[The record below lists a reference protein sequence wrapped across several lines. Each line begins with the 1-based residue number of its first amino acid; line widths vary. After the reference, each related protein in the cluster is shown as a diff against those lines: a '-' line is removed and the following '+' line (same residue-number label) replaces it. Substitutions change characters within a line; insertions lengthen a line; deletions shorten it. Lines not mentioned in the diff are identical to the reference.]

1 MGGDDEHMDCAEVVF
16 SGHAVQRMFARGL
29 NEADIL
35 QVIRQGE
42 VIESYPQDTP
52 YPSNL
57 LLGMSRGVFIHAVVA
72 RRDDGRCFVV
82 TAYVPDPRRWNADF
96 KTRRQ
101 P

>member
-1 MGGDDEHMDCAEVVF
+1 MGGENDSMNCAEVVF

-42 VIESYPQDTP
+42 IIESYPHDTP
-52 YPSNL
+52 YPSKL
-57 LLGMSRGVFIHAVVA
+57 LLGVSRGVIIHAVVA
-72 RRDDGRCFVV
+72 RRDDRRCIVV
-82 TAYVPDPRRWNADF
+82 TAYVPDPQRWNTDF

>member
-1 MGGDDEHMDCAEVVF
+1 MDCAEVVF
-16 SGHAVQRMFARGL
+16 SGHAVQRMFARSL
-29 NEADIL
+29 NEMDIL

-52 YPSNL
+52 YPSDL
-57 LLGMSRGVFIHAVVA
+57 LLGVSRGVFIHAVVA
-72 RRDDGRCFVV
+72 RRGDGRCIVV
-82 TAYVPDPRRWNADF
+82 TAYVPDPLRWNADF